1 MNFGKIFAL
10 ALLWPTLA
18 ISGAQVAR
26 QTAETPIMQDF
37 PAPDCLGLSAGATI
51 AEDFLHVLDV
61 QVVSTGGSFTRVIR
75 IESNGTASA
84 NDGAWTWDIRMHA
97 SQVGV
102 LSLHGAASKETLK
115 QVRHFISNQRGVPN
129 LQRTVKSTVV
139 MNAQGELVV
148 DENSNFTEFDFV
160 CVP

>member
-26 QTAETPIMQDF
+26 GTVETPITQDF
-37 PAPDCLGLSAGATI
+37 LAPDCLGLPFGATI

-61 QVVSTGGSFTRVIR
+61 QVVSTGRSFTRVIR

-102 LSLHGAASKETLK
+102 LNFSGAASKETLQ
-115 QVRHFISNQRGVPN
+115 QVRHFISKQPGVPN
-129 LQRTVKSTVV
+129 LQRTVRVIVV
-139 MNAQGELVV
+139 LNAQGEFVV
-148 DENSNFTEFDFV
+148 AENPDFTEFDFV